1 MPRSPYVHTGVTES
15 PVSPG
20 KLRGKMVRNM
30 SRNFVA
36 AVLVVVALTGSAY
49 AASAEGSV
57 PYTDSLAN
65 GSITLCDNTGHPV
78 THGSVND
85 VPFVWAAVASSPAR
99 PPFDRPG
106 RTATLFA
113 FQPRQGVAPQEWNG
127 QQLTTGLSYSD
138 PAHPVAVASLD
149 EGAAFKSFLDSY
161 PPQWNGLVQLRIFLG
176 VPDGGIHNTSYPTA
190 DLQVKGDTWTVLRA
204 GDLPCDVAVASLKLA
219 GAPSTPVPGSSSTTG
234 GSGGST
240 PGTASG
246 GHPGSSSAA
255 TGTAQPGISPSM
267 SGGVAAGNGPGSS
280 AAGKNTGRGW
290 GPTVGLVGLGV
301 LILLGAGLVIPMI
314 RRRRAGGVP
323 PA

>member
-1 MPRSPYVHTGVTES
+1 
-15 PVSPG
+15 
-20 KLRGKMVRNM
+20 M
-30 SRNFVA
+30 SRKFVA
-36 AVLVVVALTGSAY
+36 VVLVVVALTGSAY
-49 AASAEGSV
+49 AVSAEGSV

-65 GSITLCDNTGHPV
+65 GSITLCDNAGHPV

-99 PPFDRPG
+99 PPFDQPG

-161 PPQWNGLVQLRIFLG
+161 PPQWNGLVQLRVFLG

-204 GDLPCDVAVASLKLA
+204 GDVPCDVATASLKLA
-219 GAPSTPVPGSSSTTG
+219 GVPSTPSPGSATVG
-234 GSGGST
+234 PGAST
-240 PGTASG
+240 PGATRG

-255 TGTAQPGISPSM
+255 TGTAQPGVSPSLP
-267 SGGVAAGNGPGSS
+267 GGAAAGKGPGSS
-280 AAGKNTGRGW
+280 VAGKNSGRGW
-290 GPTVGLVGLGV
+290 GLTVGLIGIGV
-301 LILLGAGLVIPMI
+301 LLLLVAGLVIPMI
-314 RRRRAGGVP
+314 RRRRAAGVP